1 MAVVFFDE
9 TAVFQVWE
17 VATGKALQRI
27 KLDFESDGFL
37 LHPPGLSADGKRL
50 LTLAGSPDGQSL
62 PPRLIVWDL
71 DTGKRRSQRPH
82 KVEMHDTD
90 RPWLAAHT
98 AFAPDGERVTVW
110 LGDRLGIE
118 EVSTGCLL
126 ATLPKGVGRPL
137 VFSPD
142 GRLLAAV
149 HSQPRKNPA
158 EGEDVTGLALIE
170 AVSGEEVLR
179 LEVKAF
185 DDLVF
190 APDGRVILV
199 ADNNGLCVWD
209 VETGTKLH
217 RWKWPESL
225 ARKASETGARQ
236 VSSAIALP
244 GGRAATGMT
253 EGDIL
258 IWDLAPSTWPRRQ
271 PAGEL
276 SRAKLDSLWSD
287 LVGDVRKAHRGIATL
302 TAAPA
307 QTIPF
312 LDVYLRPGVVDAK
325 PIEKL
330 LADLDGDS
338 FMAREAAARELTR
351 LHYRVEPMLRRALEG
366 KPSLE
371 LRRRV
376 QAILAGPKKP
386 LAEDLRT
393 LRAIAV
399 LERIGTPEAQRILE
413 KLAEGA
419 ACRETQEAQAALQRL
434 KRR

>member
-1 MAVVFFDE
+1 
-9 TAVFQVWE
+9 
-17 VATGKALQRI
+17 
-27 KLDFESDGFL
+27 
-37 LHPPGLSADGKRL
+37 
-50 LTLAGSPDGQSL
+50 
-62 PPRLIVWDL
+62 
-71 DTGKRRSQRPH
+71 
-82 KVEMHDTD
+82 
-90 RPWLAAHT
+90 
-98 AFAPDGERVTVW
+98 
-110 LGDRLGIE
+110 
-118 EVSTGCLL
+118 
-126 ATLPKGVGRPL
+126 VGRPL

-399 LERIGTPEAQRILE
+399 LERIGTAEARPILE

-419 ACRETQEAQAALQRL
+419 ACREAQEAQAALQRL